1 MQHFKD
7 QPSGLRSLERDEITT
22 AFREVFATASGK
34 RVLFW
39 MLEQCAVY
47 REAYAGELGNATHYT
62 LGKQGVGRRLI
73 AELDRIDPTLYPRLL
88 LAIADL
94 KATDKA
100 AAASRAASEEGE
112 ENDVD
117 A

>member
-1 MQHFKD
+1 MDHFKD
-7 QPSGLRSLERDEITT
+7 QPSIPQTIGRDEITT

-39 MLEQCAVY
+39 MLEQCAIY
-47 REAYAGELGNATHYT
+47 QEAYAGELVNATHYT
-62 LGKQGVGRRLI
+62 LGKQGAGRRLI

-94 KATDKA
+94 KASDKA

-112 ENDVD
+112 DHDVD

>member
-1 MQHFKD
+1 MDHFKD
-7 QPSGLRSLERDEITT
+7 QPFTPDSVARDEITT

-47 REAYAGELGNATHYT
+47 QEAYAGELGNATHYT

-94 KATDKA
+94 RATDKA
-100 AAASRAASEEGE
+100 AAQSRAKSEEGE
-112 ENDVD
+112 DHDSD

>member
-1 MQHFKD
+1 MDHFKD
-7 QPSGLRSLERDEITT
+7 QPSIPQIIQRDEITM

-47 REAYAGELGNATHYT
+47 QEAYAGELGNATHYT

-100 AAASRAASEEGE
+100 AAASRAEQEEGE
-112 ENDVD
+112 DHDID

>member
-1 MQHFKD
+1 MEQFKD
-7 QPSGLRSLERDEITT
+7 QPSIPQNLGRDEITA
-22 AFREVFATASGK
+22 AFRDVFASASGK

-39 MLEQCAVY
+39 MLEQCAIY
-47 REAYAGELGNATHYT
+47 QEAYAGELVNATHYT

-73 AELDRIDPTLYPRLL
+73 AEFDRIDPTLYPRLL

-94 KATDKA
+94 KANDKA
-100 AAASRAASEEGE
+100 VATSRAASEEGE
-112 ENDVD
+112 EHDVD